1 MTQNTTQKLYMFPHA
16 GGSVSFYVPFSK
28 AFTTGLKRIAI
39 QYPGKSQGSDVTPIS
54 SIPALADEVYQ
65 MLAAA
70 DEPQTPV
77 ALFGHSM
84 GALVA
89 FEVALRF
96 DQAQNPIAALFVSA
110 CGAPGHMGYD
120 YFRTRSDDELLKML
134 GDLTAATPGML
145 NEQFVATILPTLH
158 SYKAIANYTEPTGS
172 TVSCP
177 IHAFAGSDDPIVE
190 QKSVSAWSDFT
201 TSEFTERTFAGDH
214 FFLTANAQDVAKD
227 VEAAFARIGK

>member
-1 MTQNTTQKLYMFPHA
+1 MFPHA
-16 GGSVSFYVPFSK
+16 GGSVDFYRPFSK
-28 AFTTGLKRIAI
+28 AFTTDVKRIAI
-39 QYPGKSQGSDVTPIS
+39 QYPGKSQGSDVTPIT
-54 SIPALADEVYQ
+54 SIPALADDVYQ
-65 MLAAA
+65 MLATA
-70 DEPQTPV
+70 DDPDTRV

-96 DQAQNPIAALFVSA
+96 ESAGNPIAALFVSA
-110 CGAPGHMGYD
+110 CGAPGHMGYE

-134 GDLTAATPGML
+134 GDLTATTPGML

-172 TVSCP
+172 SMSSP

-190 QKSVSAWSDFT
+190 PPSVSAWSDFT
-201 TSEFTERTFAGDH
+201 TSEFTERTFPGDH
-214 FFLTANAQDVAKD
+214 FFLTANAQEVAKD
-227 VEAAFARIGK
+227 VETVFARVGNAG